1 MKIKYLILL
10 VVLLVSMTCIPL
22 VSLSG
27 AADSHGGT
35 AILSGEQIKMH
46 DCDSGAVITLEM
58 GEYLFGVTAA
68 EMSMS
73 AGDEAIKAQ
82 IIAAHTFALFRKA
95 ENADK
100 PYDITNSTATDQAYI
115 SRSSARLRW
124 GERAD
129 EYCLRLD
136 NLLGEVGDYILTDGE
151 GQPILAAYH
160 AVSCGKTESAK
171 VMWGSDYSYLQPVDS
186 VGDLMSP
193 DYLSEGNFT
202 EAEFAEKLADEV
214 KLTGDAA
221 KWLGEIERSPS
232 GTVTAITI
240 GGKQLTGSR
249 LRALLGLKSAVF
261 EVNHADGAFS
271 FQVQGNGHGVGM
283 SQYGAAYLAGLGS
296 DYREILGW
304 YYGGCTLTKAAR

>member
-1 MKIKYLILL
+1 MKLKYLILL
-10 VVLLVSMTCIPL
+10 LVLLVSMTCIPL

-27 AADSHGGT
+27 AVGAPGGQ
-35 AILSGEQIKMH
+35 ALFGGEEIKMH
-46 DCDSGAVITLEM
+46 DCDSGAVVTLEM
-58 GEYLFGVTAA
+58 QEYLFGVTAA

-73 AGDEAIKAQ
+73 AGDEALKAQ
-82 IIAAHTFALFRKA
+82 IIAAHTFALFRKT

-100 PYDITNSTATDQAYI
+100 PYDITNSTSTDQAYI

-136 NLLGEVGDYILTDGE
+136 NLLGEVGAYILVDGDKK
-151 GQPILAAYH
+151 PILAAYH

-171 VMWGSDYSYLQPVDS
+171 VMWGSDYAYLQPVDS

-202 EAEFAEKLADEV
+202 EAELAEKLADEV
-214 KLTGDAA
+214 ELTGDAA

-240 GGKQLTGSR
+240 GGKQFTGSR
-249 LRALLGLKSAVF
+249 LRTLLGLKSAVF
-261 EVNHADGAFS
+261 EVKYADGTFN
-271 FQVQGNGHGVGM
+271 FQVQGSGHGVGM
-283 SQYGAAYLAGLGS
+283 SQYGANYLAGLGS

-304 YYGGCTLTKAAR
+304 YYGGCTLTTADT